1 MSNLTLYNVC
11 GDTLLHCHPG
21 KMQKNCYYKESSVSV
36 NLSPNI
42 VSREDHSI
50 LGITVGS
57 VSDTYH
63 G

>member
-1 MSNLTLYNVC
+1 MYVEILSIHY
-11 GDTLLHCHPG
+11 HPR
-21 KMQKNCYYKESSVSV
+21 KVEKNCYYKESSVSV

-57 VSDTYH
+57 VSDTYRE
-63 G
+63 

>member
-1 MSNLTLYNVC
+1 MYAEILSI
-11 GDTLLHCHPG
+11 HCHPT
-21 KMQKNCYYKESSVSV
+21 KVQKNCYYKESSVSV

-42 VSREDHSI
+42 VPREDHSI